1 MEPICN
7 YQEKKDILN
16 SKDILR
22 SKFNP
27 NYGDKQNLKLNE
39 QSAFLKKG
47 DILNSFGIL
56 REKFNQNFEI
66 KQNIKPNEA
75 SEKNKN
81 PIGVTL
87 PLKEINISA
96 HINRLKK
103 INMNKKNHKKKKIRA
118 INQYNPPQ
126 NIQFNP
132 NPINYPKFPIPY
144 SQNRNN
150 RSEEHTSEL
159 QSR

>member
-75 SEKNKN
+75 SEKNIN

-96 HINRLKK
+96 HIKK
-103 INMNKKNHKKKKIRA
+103 LKKKI
-118 INQYNPPQ
+118 
-126 NIQFNP
+126 
-132 NPINYPKFPIPY
+132 
-144 SQNRNN
+144 
-150 RSEEHTSEL
+150 
-159 QSR
+159 